1 MTTIEGQVR
10 ATGRRKGAVAQIIMT
25 PGSGQILVNGRAL
38 DEYFKREV
46 LVIEAT
52 LPLTSTETRDRF
64 DVRARLRG
72 GGLTGQAG
80 ALRLGLSRALTQAMP
95 DLHPTL
101 RKGGFL
107 TRDGRAKER
116 KKYGQPG
123 ARKRFQFSKR

>member
-1 MTTIEGQVR
+1 MTMEGRVQ
-10 ATGRRKGAVAQIIMT
+10 ATGRRKASVAQVIMS
-25 PGSGQILVNGRAL
+25 PGTGRIVVNGREL

-52 LPLTSTETRDRF
+52 QPLTSTETRDRF
-64 DVRARLRG
+64 DIQANLKG
-72 GGLTGQAG
+72 GGLAGQAG
-80 ALRLGLSRALTQAMP
+80 ALRLGLARALARSQP
-95 DLHPTL
+95 DLHQSL

-107 TRDGRAKER
+107 TRDGRIKER